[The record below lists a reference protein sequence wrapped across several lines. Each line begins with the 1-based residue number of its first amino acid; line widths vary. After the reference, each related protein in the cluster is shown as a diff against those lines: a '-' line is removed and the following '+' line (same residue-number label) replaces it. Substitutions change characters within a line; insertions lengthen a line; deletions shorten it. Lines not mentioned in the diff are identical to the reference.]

1 MSKTIGDE
9 AVGLGWRRRSR
20 PALRVR
26 GFVPGEPVAYAQGNR
41 VFELRTY
48 TAADGKLEA
57 LHKRFREE
65 TVPKF
70 FPRHGMTN
78 IWYGKPMDAPLSQN
92 TMAYMIAFPSREAA
106 KKSWDSFRAD
116 QEWAKVAPQS
126 GVGQVQIQSMLL
138 RTRGLFA
145 PEVGECRQA

>member
-1 MSKTIGDE
+1 MSKTM
-9 AVGLGWRRRSR
+9 VMTV
-20 PALRVR
+20 ALAAAFAGGFAVR

-78 IWYGKPMDAPLSQN
+78 IWYGKPLDAPQSQN
-92 TMAYMIAFPSREAA
+92 TMAYIIAFPSREAA

-116 QEWAKVAPQS
+116 PEWTKAAAAS
-126 GVGQVQIQSMLL
+126 GVGQVQIQSIYFEPADYSPLK
-138 RTRGLFA
+138 
-145 PEVGECRQA
+145 

>member
-1 MSKTIGDE
+1 MSKTM
-9 AVGLGWRRRSR
+9 VMTV
-20 PALRVR
+20 ALAAAFAGGFAVR

-78 IWYGKPMDAPLSQN
+78 IWYGKPLDAPQSQN
-92 TMAYMIAFPSREAA
+92 TMAYIIAFPSREAA

-116 QEWAKVAPQS
+116 QEWGKVAAAS
-126 GVGQVQIQSMLL
+126 GVGQVQIQSIYFEPADYSPLK
-138 RTRGLFA
+138 
-145 PEVGECRQA
+145 

>member
-1 MSKTIGDE
+1 MSKTM
-9 AVGLGWRRRSR
+9 VMTV
-20 PALRVR
+20 ALAAAFAGGFAVR

-78 IWYGKPMDAPLSQN
+78 IWYGKPLDAPQSQN
-92 TMAYMIAFPSREAA
+92 TMAYIIAFPSREAA
-106 KKSWDSFRAD
+106 KKSWDSFRSD
-116 QEWAKVAPQS
+116 QEWAKAAAAS
-126 GVGQVQIQSMLL
+126 GVGQVQIQSIYFEPADYSPLK
-138 RTRGLFA
+138 
-145 PEVGECRQA
+145 

>member
-1 MSKTIGDE
+1 MSKTM
-9 AVGLGWRRRSR
+9 VMTV
-20 PALRVR
+20 ALAAAFAGGFAVR

-78 IWYGKPMDAPLSQN
+78 IWYGKPLDAPQSQN
-92 TMAYMIAFPSREAA
+92 TMAYIIAFPSREAA

-116 QEWAKVAPQS
+116 QEWAKAAAAS
-126 GVGQVQIQSMLL
+126 GVGQVQIQSVYFEPADYSPLK
-138 RTRGLFA
+138 
-145 PEVGECRQA
+145 